1 MRRLDVISNTP
12 KFERL
17 YNAVS
22 PVTARKLA
30 RALKRRGY
38 QVKRRQQWVAV
49 SAGSL
54 DVTPG
59 QIARR
64 YGAIAY

>member
-1 MRRLDVISNTP
+1 VTSNVP

-22 PVTARKLA
+22 PITARKLA
-30 RALKRRGY
+30 RALRRRGY
-38 QVKRRQQWVAV
+38 QVKRRRQWVAV

-54 DVTPG
+54 DTLPG
-59 QIARR
+59 QIARH
-64 YGAIAY
+64 YAAIAY